1 MAFAEEVLIPI
12 LAIVGFFA
20 SIIITVY
27 MFFTSRN
34 RIRLALIDQGKDA
47 SIFRK
52 SSHRNLALRN
62 GLVAVMVGAG
72 LLTGYLLEKVGM
84 PGFVAYTAMV
94 LIFGGLGL
102 IGYYVYLRNQ
112 PAVEEMV

>member
-1 MAFAEEVLIPI
+1 MSFAEEVLIPI

-20 SIIITVY
+20 AIIIFIY

-34 RIRLALIDQGKDA
+34 RIRLALIDQGKDV

-52 SSHRNLALRN
+52 SSRRSLALRN

-72 LLTGYLLEKVGM
+72 LLIGYLLEKVGI

-94 LIFGGLGL
+94 LIFGGIGL
-102 IGYYVYLRNQ
+102 VAYYFYERKRT
-112 PAVEEMV
+112 AAEEMV